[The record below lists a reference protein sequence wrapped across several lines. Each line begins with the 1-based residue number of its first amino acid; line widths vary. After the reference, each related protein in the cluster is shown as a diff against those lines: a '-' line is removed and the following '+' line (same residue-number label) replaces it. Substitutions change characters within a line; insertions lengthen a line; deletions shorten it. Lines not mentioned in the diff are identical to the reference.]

1 MFSKGVRYMLLS
13 TLFFS
18 LMNVCVKML
27 PHIPAI
33 EVILFRSVVSLVM
46 SFVVLRSKRVSV
58 WGSNYGLL
66 IARGAAGAM
75 ALMLFFNTLQNI
87 PLATAA
93 TLQYLS
99 PIFTTIMGIFIV
111 KEKVKPWQWVFFAI
125 SFGGILV
132 IEGMDATADSFYVWM
147 GVASAVF
154 SGFAYNFIRRL
165 NTREHPLVIVFYFPL
180 VALPISGIY
189 SIFNWVQPDGW
200 DWGIL
205 LLVGVLTQL
214 GQYYM
219 TMSYQAEEI
228 SKVANLNYIGIIYAL
243 SLGFILFDEHFE
255 LATYVGMA
263 LVLVGVILNV
273 RYKNRLSQREI
284 EAHQTKLPR

>member
-1 MFSKGVRYMLLS
+1 MLLS

-18 LMNVCVKML
+18 LMNVCVKMVS
-27 PHIPAI
+27 HIPAI

-46 SFVVLRSKRVSV
+46 SYAVLRSKRVSV
-58 WGSNYGLL
+58 WGSNYKLL
-66 IARGAAGAM
+66 IARGIAGAI
-75 ALMLFFNTLQNI
+75 ALMLFFTTLQKI

-93 TLQYLS
+93 TIQYLS

-111 KEKVKPWQWVFFAI
+111 KEKVKPWQWLFFAV

-132 IEGMDATADSFYVWM
+132 IEGVDTAADSFYVWL
-147 GVASAVF
+147 GVLSGVF
-154 SGFAYNFIRRL
+154 SGLAYSFIRRL

-180 VALPISGIY
+180 VALPVSGIY
-189 SIFNWVQPDGW
+189 SLFNWVQPQGW
-200 DWGIL
+200 DWAIL

-228 SKVANLNYIGIIYAL
+228 SKVANLNYIGIVYAL
-243 SLGFILFDEHFE
+243 SLGYILFDEQFE
-255 LATYVGMA
+255 WATYLGMA

-273 RYKNRLSQREI
+273 HYKNRLSQREI
-284 EAHQTKLPR
+284 EAHETKLS

>member
-1 MFSKGVRYMLLS
+1 MLMS

-18 LMNVCVKML
+18 LMNVCVKMV

-46 SFVVLRSKRVSV
+46 SYVVLRSKRVRV
-58 WGSNYGLL
+58 WGTNYGLL
-66 IARGAAGAM
+66 IARGAAGAI

-111 KEKVKPWQWVFFAI
+111 KEKVKPWQWVFFAV
-125 SFGGILV
+125 SFAGILI
-132 IEGMDATADSFYVWM
+132 IEGLDASADSFYVWL
-147 GVASAVF
+147 GVLSAVF
-154 SGFAYNFIRRL
+154 SGLAYNFIRRL
-165 NTREHPLVIVFYFPL
+165 NIREHPLVIVFYFPL

-189 SIFNWVQPDGW
+189 SIFNWVQPEGW

-205 LLVGVLTQL
+205 LMVGVLTQL

-255 LATYVGMA
+255 LATYVGMG
-263 LVLVGVILNV
+263 LVLVGVVLNV
-273 RYKNRLSQREI
+273 RYKNRLSRREI
-284 EAHQTKLPR
+284 EAHETKLPKV

>member
-1 MFSKGVRYMLLS
+1 MLLS

-18 LMNVCVKML
+18 LMNVCVKL
-27 PHIPAI
+27 VPHIPAI

-46 SFVVLRSKRVSV
+46 SYVVLRSKRVSV
-58 WGSNYGLL
+58 WGSNHGLL
-66 IARGAAGAM
+66 IARGVAGAI
-75 ALMLFFNTLQNI
+75 ALVLFFTTLQEL

-93 TLQYLS
+93 TIQYLS
-99 PIFTTIMGIFIV
+99 PIFTTIMGVFIV

-132 IEGMDATADSFYVWM
+132 IEGVDARVEPLWVWL
-147 GVASAVF
+147 GVLSAVF
-154 SGFAYNFIRRL
+154 SGLAYNFIRRL
-165 NTREHPLVIVFYFPL
+165 NTREHPLVIVFYFPM
-180 VALPISGIY
+180 VALPLSGIY
-189 SIFNWVQPDGW
+189 SIFNWVQPQGW

-219 TMSYQAEEI
+219 TMSYQSEEI

-243 SLGFILFDEHFE
+243 SLGYILFGEQFE
-255 LATYVGMA
+255 VATYLGMA

-273 RYKNRLSQREI
+273 RYKNRLAQREI
-284 EAHQTKLPR
+284 RTHETKLP